1 VTWNYT
7 LYAGIL
13 HFTAII
19 SVYVGFMVLQH
30 RKTPGGSKLALLMF
44 AVTEWALASG
54 LEAAVVGIPYKIF
67 WSKMEYLGAVSAPT
81 LFLLF
86 ALEYS
91 QKTRWLKPVYLV
103 LLSIVPITGFIVTA
117 TGWHGLIW
125 TSFTPNSTQPNILI
139 YGHGIGYYFLIAYDY
154 LIILTGIIIL
164 LEVWLHAK
172 QPYRRQI
179 GTLLL
184 GSLFPFVGG
193 LVYSLVPDFLPG
205 LDLTPVSFSLT
216 GLVIA
221 FGILRFQ
228 LFDLTSI
235 PRDVLIENMDDGILV
250 LDAQNRVVDINPV
263 AQSILG
269 ASAQESLG
277 QPITNVFKFWS
288 GIAKRLQDNDD
299 KAETEFRWGTN
310 PPRYIHLHISPING
324 QHKQLAGRLLVLRD
338 VSKRH
343 QTEAELAQTIEELG
357 IINHISLAVTSGL
370 DMEHVLKT
378 LHEQC
383 SQLVPI
389 DIFYVALFDETN
401 SLIHIPLFYESG
413 HYQAGSSRDINDRP
427 GMIGTVIRSRKTLYI
442 NNTKT
447 IKPETH
453 PHLLSS
459 SKPKKTAR
467 SYIGIPL
474 TLRERVIGVM
484 SIQNYHVDAYTEDH
498 IRILERIAIQAAI
511 AIENARLY
519 AEVQRLAIIDELTG
533 LYNYRGLRELGSR
546 EVERAHRFSHPLSV
560 LFFDI
565 DDFRN
570 FNNTYDHST
579 GNIILRAVSEHCR
592 SIFRTVDVLARYGG
606 DEFVALLPETDLA
619 SAEGVA
625 RRMVEEI
632 AADKIVTR
640 FGELGV
646 TISVGVTELT
656 EDSPYLSAL
665 IDRAN
670 HAEHQAKQGQKGIVV
685 VATQS
690 TVNER

>member
-1 VTWNYT
+1 M
-7 LYAGIL
+7 AL
-13 HFTAII
+13 H
-19 SVYVGFMVLQH
+19 H
-30 RKTPGGSKLALLMF
+30 RNTPGGSKLGLLMF

-67 WSKMEYLGAVSAPT
+67 WSKLEYLGAVSAPI

-86 ALEYS
+86 VLEYS

-103 LLSIVPITGFIVTA
+103 LISIVPIIGFIVTA
-117 TGWHGLIW
+117 TEWHGLIW
-125 TSFTPNSTQPNILI
+125 TSFTPNLTQPNILM

-154 LIILTGIIIL
+154 LIISTGIIIL

-172 QPYRRQI
+172 QPYRHQI

-193 LVYSLVPDFLPG
+193 IIYILVPDFLPG

-250 LDAQNRVVDINPV
+250 LDAQNRVVDINSV
-263 AQSILG
+263 AQSFLG
-269 ASAQESLG
+269 ASAQDSLG
-277 QPITNVFKFWS
+277 QPITKVFKFWS

-310 PPRYIHLHISPING
+310 PPRDIHLYISPING
-324 QHKQLAGRLLVLRD
+324 QRKQLTGRLLILRD

-343 QTEAELAQTIEELG
+343 QTEAELAHNIEELG
-357 IINHISLAVTSGL
+357 IINQISLAVTSGL

-389 DIFYVALFDETN
+389 DIFYVALYDETN
-401 SLIHIPLFYESG
+401 SLIHVPLFYESG

-427 GMIGTVIRSRKTLYI
+427 GTIGIVIRSRKTLYI

-447 IKPETH
+447 FKPDTR
-453 PHLLSS
+453 PHQLSV
-459 SKPKKTAR
+459 SKPNKTAR

-484 SIQNYHVDAYTEDH
+484 SIQNYRVDAYTEDH

-533 LYNYRGLRELGSR
+533 LYNYRGLQELGSR

-646 TISVGVTELT
+646 TISVGVTALSE
-656 EDSPYLSAL
+656 ERQNLSAL

-685 VATQS
+685 VAPQS